1 MSEMIF
7 VAAAAVALGVALG
20 AAPLGKA
27 IDDIRKRTSMLRRIE
42 VKLDLLMKH
51 ANIEFE
57 PYRGLPPEVVDALQ
71 RGEKLEAIKSYR
83 KVRGGS
89 LKEAKK
95 FIEVVQRRAGA

>member
-71 RGEKLEAIKSYR
+71 RGEKIEAIKAYR
-83 KVRGGS
+83 KVRTRS

-95 FIEVVQRRAGA
+95 AIEDVQRRAGG